1 MNITLFTAVFLKKNR
16 DNVVTIVLV
25 RNNSFMR
32 ERVIPRVAFYA
43 RISLWIGFVLRVV
56 WLN

>member
-25 RNNSFMR
+25 RNNSFR
-32 ERVIPRVAFYA
+32 QSA
-43 RISLWIGFVLRVV
+43 
-56 WLN
+56 